1 VFRFHFHTNR
11 NERFNGFNNQSETC
25 LPLFSPNPNTYLSVW
40 QSISN
45 SNLFPEVVLVL
56 SSILFIENS
65 QPFPKVLFSALVQ
78 EGGFGIDR
86 AFSPVNAMNKIKER
100 NYNLVLM
107 CGRETGN
114 KKLQD
119 AVKATGASFLSVNIS
134 PNRSKKDRQGI
145 LQNTSLIIEDLHNS
159 IEFNLSGFRS
169 ENDLFIAASDHILRY
184 IREHFESKATNSQN
198 LQLYTVLEGSQMG
211 VAIASGRKLQKVNR
225 HLSELL
231 GYAPEATRTL
241 ELPDLFPS
249 QDEYRDFSRTMSGN
263 KNEAGWHCSTHT
275 LVTKDGP
282 EILCTIM
289 VRRLDGFDHSKGHL
303 MIIEKTYDTGSP
315 SREFQQVMTQEKVN
329 SSSFEEII
337 AEVPGIVITTDN
349 EGIITHANAT
359 ALGVFGFK
367 SGEMTGQNLVGT
379 IVPEQSRYAKQTIAM
394 INDPVFC
401 RDGYAIHAFENM
413 KKTGEKIW
421 VAWKILALRDSNEKI
436 SGMLLLGEDI
446 SEHDAE
452 KPGRIRA
459 DPWKYQILAGT
470 QVNENVFDAVF
481 HLCVEISRDGR
492 EGHVVGTS
500 FVIGDT
506 ANIMKHSRPCT
517 INSFEGQTKDKRQI
531 TNPENAE
538 VIKGLA
544 QMDGAFVIREDG
556 YIEASGRHFII
567 DNLVLK
573 IPDGYGTKHSSVAGI
588 TQMTNAIGFVVSTT
602 GGKISIMKN
611 GEIKKA
617 FVV

>member
-1 VFRFHFHTNR
+1 V
-11 NERFNGFNNQSETC
+11 Q
-25 LPLFSPNPNTYLSVW
+25 
-40 QSISN
+40 
-45 SNLFPEVVLVL
+45 VL
-56 SSILFIENS
+56 SSVLFIENS
-65 QPFPKVLFSALVQ
+65 QPFPKVLLSALL
-78 EGGFGIDR
+78 EKGGFRIDR
-86 AFSPVNAMNKIKER
+86 AFSPINAVNKIKDR
-100 NYNLVLM
+100 DYNLVLM
-107 CGRETGN
+107 CGREQGN
-114 KKLQD
+114 QNVQE
-119 AVKATGASFLSVNIS
+119 AAKATGASFLSIDIS
-134 PNRSKKDRQGI
+134 PSSPLKDRQGV
-145 LQNTSLIIEDLHNS
+145 LQNTSLKIEDLNNS
-159 IEFNLSGFRS
+159 TEFNLSGFVS
-169 ENDLFIAASDHILRY
+169 EKDLFIAASGHVLRY
-184 IREHFESKATNSQN
+184 IREHFESKALDSQN
-198 LQLYTVLEGSQMG
+198 LQLYAVLEGSQMG

-231 GYAPEATRTL
+231 GYAPEAIHSL
-241 ELPDLFPS
+241 ELPDLFLS
-249 QDEYRDFSRTMSGN
+249 QDEYREFSRTMSRD
-263 KNEAGWHCSTHT
+263 KNEAGWHCSTHSLAT
-275 LVTKDGP
+275 RDGP
-282 EILCTIM
+282 GILCSIM
-289 VRRLDGFDHSKGHL
+289 VRRLDGFDPLKGHL
-303 MIIEKTYDTGSP
+303 MIIEKTQDTGAL
-315 SREFQQVMTQEKVN
+315 SRKFQQVMTKEKVN
-329 SSSFEEII
+329 SGSFEEII

-349 EGIITHANAT
+349 EGTITHSNAT
-359 ALGVFGFK
+359 ALGVFGYQP
-367 SGEMTGQNLVGT
+367 GEMTGQNLVGT
-379 IVPEQSRYAKQTIAM
+379 IVPEQSRYAKLTIAM

-401 RDGYAIHAFENM
+401 RDGYAIHAFENT

-446 SEHDAE
+446 TEHAVG

-459 DPWKYQILAGT
+459 DPWKYQVLAGT
-470 QVNENVFDAVF
+470 KVNENVFDTVF
-481 HLCVEISRDGR
+481 HLCIEISREGR

-506 ANIMKHSRPCT
+506 VNVLEHSRPCT
-517 INSFEGQTKDKRQI
+517 INSFEGQSREKRQI

-573 IPDGYGTKHSSVAGI
+573 IPEGYGTRHSSVAGI
-588 TQMTNAIGFVVSTT
+588 TQMTNAIGFVVSAT